1 MRIDH
6 LDPEQ
11 MYITLSRRNLLTLLA
26 KLDGK
31 PASSLRTI
39 YIGGGDQPLL
49 VVTAEDDDT
58 HYGSRGCGPG
68 PMHQDTERAIGSIDR
83 ERQT

>member
-1 MRIDH
+1 MRIDNRH
-6 LDPEQ
+6 PKHV
-11 MYITLSRRNLLTLLA
+11 YITLSRRHLLTLLA

-39 YIGGGDQPLL
+39 YIGGGNQPLL
-49 VVTAEDDDT
+49 VVTAEDDDM
-58 HYGSRGCGPG
+58 HYGSRGYGPG
-68 PMHQDTERAIGSIDR
+68 PMHQDTERAIGSDR